1 MPAHSTPTRRDFLR
15 GLGVT
20 SGGLFVAGTFG
31 AWGGHPRL
39 AASAALRSA
48 DDTWSGQAAIS
59 HLNAI
64 VGPAPIHIALANGY
78 FADAGLDLEP
88 VSFPGGSDTIR
99 GMTSGMPLGLPATV
113 SAITAY
119 SKGMNDLRLVGGCF
133 NGNQVLFIA
142 PADSPVNSVDDLA
155 GRKIGVSSPTS
166 ITTYFAEL
174 VVRELG
180 LEPGAD
186 VEIIDIGGAPD
197 AWTGATQ
204 GVVDVAWSSPPLSS
218 QLIAAGDAKL
228 IFHTKDYVT
237 DWTDQMLV
245 ATQPFIDD
253 RADIVQGFV
262 TAVGQAC
269 ELIRS
274 NTDEAAEVYA
284 TAMDIDPEVAK
295 AALEDPG
302 LDSWDIEFD
311 DAGIAANAEAALAM
325 GQVEGEIDVE
335 AMIIRDFVG

>member
-1 MPAHSTPTRRDFLR
+1 
-15 GLGVT
+15 
-20 SGGLFVAGTFG
+20 
-31 AWGGHPRL
+31 
-39 AASAALRSA
+39 
-48 DDTWSGQAAIS
+48 
-59 HLNAI
+59 
-64 VGPAPIHIALANGY
+64 
-78 FADAGLDLEP
+78 
-88 VSFPGGSDTIR
+88 
-99 GMTSGMPLGLPATV
+99 
-113 SAITAY
+113 
-119 SKGMNDLRLVGGCF
+119 MNDLRLVGGCF
-133 NGNQVLFIA
+133 NGSQVLFIA

-245 ATQPFIDD
+245 ATQPFIND
-253 RADIVQGFV
+253 RADVVQGFV